1 MPTVTVRRG
10 GAAREAWIFNGAT
23 SVDVVWT
30 GSAKISEPLNLGPG
44 FFALLWA
51 ASGQIG
57 AQFSFRVEGD
67 SVTAQPV
74 DGVISHSGFTTGR
87 RLFRVRQ
94 DVNGNG

>member
-1 MPTVTVRRG
+1 MPMVTVRRG

-23 SVDVVWT
+23 SVDVIWI
-30 GSAKISEPLNLGPG
+30 GNAKISQPLNLGPG

-57 AQFSFRVEGD
+57 APFSFRVEGS

-87 RLFRVRQ
+87 RLFRVR
-94 DVNGNG
+94 DEGEGNV